1 MSQTTDIETRQ
12 EGLGDMG
19 SEEFREH
26 ARHLVDWIVEYRER
40 IEELPVLSR
49 VRPGEISSA
58 LPDRAPERPEAF
70 EKILED
76 FDRVI
81 MPGITHWN
89 HPSFF
94 AYFSITGSA
103 PGILG
108 EFLSAAL
115 NVNGMLWRT
124 SPAATELEE
133 TTLAW
138 LRELMGL
145 PASFEGL
152 IYDTAS
158 ISSLVAIAAAR
169 EATGLAIRE
178 RGMSGRAD
186 LPQLVMYCSEQA
198 HSSIEKAAITLGIGQ
213 ESVRKIATDA
223 EYRMDAEAL
232 RSSVERDI
240 RDGCRPFC
248 AVATVGTTATTSVDP
263 VPAIAEICEQHDMWL
278 HVDAAYAGVA
288 AIVPEMRWV
297 IDGVERADSVV
308 VNPHKWL
315 FTPVDLSAFYSR
327 RLDTVADAFS
337 LVAPYL
343 RTGEDEVVR
352 NYMNYGPQL
361 GRRFR
366 ALKLW
371 FVLRSFGREGIIAR
385 LREHV
390 RLAQEFAVWVQKDPN
405 WVVEAPTP
413 LSTVVFRALPPGS
426 SERGADVINRGIEE
440 RVNATGEAFI
450 AHTVLRDRVVL
461 RLAIG
466 NLGTQERHL
475 RRVWELLQ
483 KALED
488 CRNLKMDLHA

>member
-1 MSQTTDIETRQ
+1 MRPTTDVEAWQ
-12 EGLGDMG
+12 QGLGDMG

-26 ARHLVDWIVEYRER
+26 ARRLVDWIVEYRER

-49 VRPGEISSA
+49 VRPGEISKA
-58 LPDRAPERPEAF
+58 LPNRAPEKPDAF
-70 EKILED
+70 EAILDD
-76 FDRVI
+76 FDRII

-133 TTLAW
+133 TTLGW
-138 LRELMGL
+138 LRELLGL

-186 LPQLVMYCSEQA
+186 LPQIVMYCSEQA

-213 ESVRKIATDA
+213 EGVRKIETDA

-232 RSSVERDI
+232 RSAVERDV
-240 RDGCRPFC
+240 REGCRPFC
-248 AVATVGTTATTSVDP
+248 VVATVGTTATTSIDP
-263 VPAIAEICEQHDMWL
+263 VRAIADVCQQHDLWL

-297 IDGVERADSVV
+297 LDAVERADSVV

-327 RLDTVADAFS
+327 RLNTVADAFS

-385 LREHV
+385 LREHM
-390 RLAQEFAVWVQKDPN
+390 RLAQDFAGWVQVDPN
-405 WVVEAPTP
+405 WVIEAPTP
-413 LSTVVFRALPPGS
+413 FSTVVFRALPPDSSGS
-426 SERGADVINRGIEE
+426 AADDINRGIEE
-440 RVNATGEAFI
+440 RINTGGEAFI
-450 AHTVLRDRVVL
+450 AHTVLRDHVAL

-483 KALED
+483 EALQD
-488 CRNLKMDLHA
+488 CRNEKTDPLA

>member
-1 MSQTTDIETRQ
+1 
-12 EGLGDMG
+12 
-19 SEEFREH
+19 
-26 ARHLVDWIVEYRER
+26 
-40 IEELPVLSR
+40 
-49 VRPGEISSA
+49 
-58 LPDRAPERPEAF
+58 
-70 EKILED
+70 
-76 FDRVI
+76 
-81 MPGITHWN
+81 
-89 HPSFF
+89 
-94 AYFSITGSA
+94 
-103 PGILG
+103 
-108 EFLSAAL
+108 
-115 NVNGMLWRT
+115 
-124 SPAATELEE
+124 
-133 TTLAW
+133 
-138 LRELMGL
+138 
-145 PASFEGL
+145 
-152 IYDTAS
+152 
-158 ISSLVAIAAAR
+158 
-169 EATGLAIRE
+169 
-178 RGMSGRAD
+178 
-186 LPQLVMYCSEQA
+186 
-198 HSSIEKAAITLGIGQ
+198 ITLGIGQ

-426 SERGADVINRGIEE
+426 SERGADVINR
-440 RVNATGEAFI
+440 
-450 AHTVLRDRVVL
+450 
-461 RLAIG
+461 
-466 NLGTQERHL
+466 
-475 RRVWELLQ
+475 
-483 KALED
+483 
-488 CRNLKMDLHA
+488 

>member
-1 MSQTTDIETRQ
+1 MSQTTDIETWQ

-26 ARHLVDWIVEYRER
+26 ARRLVDWIVEYRER

-49 VRPGEISSA
+49 VRPGEISRA

-213 ESVRKIATDA
+213 KSVRKIATDA

-240 RDGCRPFC
+240 RDGRRPFC

-263 VPAIAEICEQHDMWL
+263 VPAIAEISEQHDMWL

-297 IDGVERADSVV
+297 LDGVERADSVV

-426 SERGADVINRGIEE
+426 SERGAEVINRGIEE

-450 AHTVLRDRVVL
+450 AHTVLRDHVVL

>member
-58 LPDRAPERPEAF
+58 LPDRAPEGPEAF

-213 ESVRKIATDA
+213 GSVRKIATDA

-232 RSSVERDI
+232 RSAIEQDI

-248 AVATVGTTATTSVDP
+248 AVATIGTTATTSIDP
-263 VPAIAEICEQHDMWL
+263 VPAIADICERHEMWL

>member
-450 AHTVLRDRVVL
+450 AHTVLRDHVVL

-483 KALED
+483 RALEG

>member
-1 MSQTTDIETRQ
+1 MRRPRFLTISLHAGRLQHTAKSEPSKGGRDFAMSQTTDIETRQ

-213 ESVRKIATDA
+213 
-223 EYRMDAEAL
+223 
-232 RSSVERDI
+232 
-240 RDGCRPFC
+240 
-248 AVATVGTTATTSVDP
+248 
-263 VPAIAEICEQHDMWL
+263 
-278 HVDAAYAGVA
+278 
-288 AIVPEMRWV
+288 
-297 IDGVERADSVV
+297 
-308 VNPHKWL
+308 
-315 FTPVDLSAFYSR
+315 
-327 RLDTVADAFS
+327 
-337 LVAPYL
+337 
-343 RTGEDEVVR
+343 
-352 NYMNYGPQL
+352 
-361 GRRFR
+361 
-366 ALKLW
+366 
-371 FVLRSFGREGIIAR
+371 
-385 LREHV
+385 
-390 RLAQEFAVWVQKDPN
+390 
-405 WVVEAPTP
+405 
-413 LSTVVFRALPPGS
+413 
-426 SERGADVINRGIEE
+426 
-440 RVNATGEAFI
+440 
-450 AHTVLRDRVVL
+450 
-461 RLAIG
+461 
-466 NLGTQERHL
+466 
-475 RRVWELLQ
+475 
-483 KALED
+483 
-488 CRNLKMDLHA
+488 